1 MGLLHVEG
9 ESEVRQARGALLAH
23 AALDVR
29 RRRGAAAV
37 EHLDERV
44 HIDPVGAVVDDAD
57 LNVTPRVDPFLSSA
71 ANEAIAS
78 LDP

>member
-9 ESEVRQARGALLAH
+9 EPEVRQARGALLAH

-29 RRRGAAAV
+29 WRWGAAAV
-37 EHLDERV
+37 EHLGEPV
-44 HIDPVGAVVDDAD
+44 HLDPDGAVVDAAD
-57 LNVTPRVDPFLSSA
+57 LNAFLRVDPLFKA
-71 ANEAIAS
+71 ADEAVAS